1 MANVKDVEHLRHP
14 DAEQL
19 LRTPDPARLAY
30 NGPDGFP
37 RVIPVGFL
45 WNGTAIVVC
54 TAITAPK
61 VKALRER
68 PNVAITIDDIGPPAR
83 ALLVRG
89 VANVEIVDGVA
100 PEYLAAAAKSTQGDD
115 LAVFEAQVRATY
127 KQMARITVAPNMGAL
142 LRLWRRQVPDLLALT
157 GRRQFRLS
165 GPELPAFFI
174 SATMRGSLSA

>member
-1 MANVKDVEHLRHP
+1 MANVQDVEDLRRP

-19 LRTPDPARLAY
+19 LRTPDPARLTY

-54 TAITAPK
+54 TAVTAPK

-115 LAVFEAQVRATY
+115 LAAFEAQVRATY
-127 KQMARITVAPNMGAL
+127 KQMARITVAPTWARFYDFGAGRFPTF
-142 LRLWRRQVPDLLALT
+142 LR
-157 GRRQFRLS
+157 RLVDASS
-165 GPELPAFFI
+165 G
-174 SATMRGSLSA
+174 